1 MFHRGHVSLG
11 NGIED
16 VADEE
21 VTLRIAIRQKRGAI
35 DCGFIGHRNAFR
47 TFTHSKAGGT
57 RNPCLFV
64 LSPTQGSFVL
74 LPTLL
79 RTFTHGL
86 SYFHTRIFRNS
97 DNVSIACVTFS
108 KLNTESNT
116 YLTPRPVDNFDTC
129 PQCRGLES
137 NFPPYALVLKY
148 RFCLAL
154 SGLRLPTKSNRSSAF
169 MPVICSAV
177 ISF

>member
-35 DCGFIGHRNAFR
+35 DCGFIGHRDDFR

-64 LSPTQGSFVL
+64 LSHTRGGFVL
-74 LPTLL
+74 LPTLY
-79 RTFTHGL
+79 RTFTHDR
-86 SYFHTRIFRNS
+86 SYFHTRTAINS
-97 DNVSIACVTFS
+97 RDISISCAEFS
-108 KLNTESNT
+108 KLNTESNP
-116 YLTPRPVDNFDTC
+116 YLTPRPVDKF
-129 PQCRGLES
+129 
-137 NFPPYALVLKY
+137 A
-148 RFCLAL
+148 LAL
-154 SGLRLPTKSNRSSAF
+154 NAEDWSRTFQHIPRS
-169 MPVICSAV
+169 
-177 ISF
+177 